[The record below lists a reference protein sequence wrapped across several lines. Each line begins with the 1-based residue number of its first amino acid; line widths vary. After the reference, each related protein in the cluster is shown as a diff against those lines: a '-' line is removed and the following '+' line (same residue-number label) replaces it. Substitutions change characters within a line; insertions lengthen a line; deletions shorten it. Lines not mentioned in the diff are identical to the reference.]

1 MSWWQKLMP
10 DSARVDRHDSGPDYE
25 QYARLAEQAE
35 RADTTAAG
43 SLEQAFYDFTNALN
57 DPRRRESVHASLQR
71 EPRWLELAARFRRGP
86 CELGACALLDEM
98 PSETVAELITRHPLP
113 PVPAAHTDP
122 AEFFTYRSNEHSDA
136 ALWDRVSP
144 LRVDGELRAV
154 LLRVAMTK
162 LEPVA
167 RNADRITERLRHL
180 DWPVQDLARRGADV
194 PRYDDET
201 VDAPDRGDLDTQLA
215 SIERMV
221 GSRLPVTLEAFW
233 RVVGAIDWSPEPDE
247 RLPAWAVDVGVE
259 RIDPLCVGGL
269 DGTWYRLDEWS
280 EERERMK
287 HPELAGSPRALIS
300 PDRFHKMGISGG
312 ASYQVELDGSVDPR
326 VLEAPENLRFLLYL
340 QNALRWGGLPGIAHR
355 ETLSSRAR
363 DALEQLTA
371 DLEPF

>member
-1 MSWWQKLMP
+1 MSWWRALTQGGAP
-10 DSARVDRHDSGPDYE
+10 SDRDDAGPDYE
-25 QYARLAEQAE
+25 DYARLAERAE
-35 RADTTAAG
+35 RADTSAAG

-57 DPRRRESVHASLQR
+57 DPRRRESVHASLKS

-98 PSETVAELITRHPLP
+98 PRETVAELIARHPLP
-113 PVPAAHTDP
+113 AAPTVHTDP
-122 AEFFTYRSNEHSDA
+122 AAFFTYRSNEHSDA
-136 ALWDRVSP
+136 VLWDRVST

-162 LEPVA
+162 LEPIA
-167 RNADRITERLRHL
+167 RNADRITERLRRL
-180 DWPVQDLARRGADV
+180 DWPVHALARRRADV

-201 VDAPDRGDLDTQLA
+201 VEAPDRGDLDTQLA

-221 GSRLPVTLEAFW
+221 GSRLPVMLEAFW

-247 RLPAWAVDVGVE
+247 RLPAWAVDLDLE

-280 EERERMK
+280 EARERMK
-287 HPELAGSPRALIS
+287 HPELAGSARAWIA

-312 ASYQVELDGSVDPR
+312 ASYELELDGTVDPR
-326 VLEAPENLRFLLYL
+326 VLEAPENLQLLPYL
-340 QNALRWGGLPGIAHR
+340 QNALRWGGLPGIAYR
-355 ETLSSRAR
+355 RKLSRRAR
-363 DALEQLTA
+363 DAFERLTA